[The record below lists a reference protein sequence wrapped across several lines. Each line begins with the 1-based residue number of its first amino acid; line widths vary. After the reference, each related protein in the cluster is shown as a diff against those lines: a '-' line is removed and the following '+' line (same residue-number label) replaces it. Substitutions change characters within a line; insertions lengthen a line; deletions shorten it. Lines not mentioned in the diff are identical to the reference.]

1 MPKIIL
7 NDKNKKQ
14 IAAAVKKA
22 ESKTSGEIVTAFIKE
37 SHDYAVHEM
46 SFAVIVSFI
55 YFVAMMF
62 FVSDV
67 QAWLQGMFWD
77 YTQNYLIAF
86 YGFSVFLVG
95 AIFYFLANVAAIDR
109 LIVPKKVMQQKVH
122 DRALLHYM
130 ESGIYNTRD
139 HTGILIFISLLEH
152 RVELL
157 ADKGISVK
165 IPLEHWQQMVEQ
177 ILTGVKQGDFVNK
190 LCLSVEECGTLLA
203 EHFPIK
209 ADDSNEL
216 TNDINVLEK

>member
-1 MPKIIL
+1 MKKINL
-7 NDKNKKQ
+7 NSENKKQ
-14 IAAAVKKA
+14 IAEAVSKA
-22 ESKTSGEIVTAFIKE
+22 ESNTSGEIVTAFIKE
-37 SHDYAVHEM
+37 SYDYAVYEM

-67 QAWLQGMFWD
+67 QSWLQGMFWD
-77 YTQNYLIAF
+77 YSQNYLIVF
-86 YGFSVFLVG
+86 YGFSTFLVG
-95 AIFYFLANVAAIDR
+95 AIFYFLANLAAIDR
-109 LIVPKKVMQQKVH
+109 LIVPKKIMQQKVH

-139 HTGILIFISLLEH
+139 RTGILIFISLLEH

-157 ADKGISVK
+157 ADKGISAK
-165 IPLEHWQQMVEQ
+165 IPLEQWQQIVEQ
-177 ILTGVKQGDFVNK
+177 ILSGVKQGDFTNK
-190 LCLSVEECGTLLA
+190 LCKSIEECGSLLA

-209 ADDSNEL
+209 ADDTNEL

>member
-1 MPKIIL
+1 MNKIKL
-7 NDKNKKQ
+7 NDGNKKL

-37 SHDYAVHEM
+37 SYDYAVYEM

-55 YFVAMMF
+55 YFVVMMF
-62 FVSDV
+62 LVSDV
-67 QAWLQGMFWD
+67 QTWLQGMFWD
-77 YTQNYLIAF
+77 YTQNYLVAF
-86 YGFSVFLVG
+86 YGFSTFVVG

-109 LIVPKKVMQQKVH
+109 LIVPKKIMQQKVH

-139 HTGILIFISLLEH
+139 RTGILIFISLLEH

-157 ADKGISVK
+157 ADKGISTK
-165 IPLEHWQQMVEQ
+165 IPLEQWQQIVEQ
-177 ILTGVKQGDFVNK
+177 ILTGVKQGDFTDK
-190 LCLSVEECGTLLA
+190 LCKSIEECGSLLA

-209 ADDSNEL
+209 ADDTNEL